1 MNVEKEIEC
10 MKCDRWP
17 KDTKKETEELERLEM
32 IGTNPN
38 RKNSNE
44 LYKLEIINPNILTK
58 I

>member
-1 MNVEKEIEC
+1 